1 MGLDNSADII
11 LQEDSILTVFL
22 CLIPD
27 FFSNLILELS
37 EIGIFATNLIQFVFG
52 FSLSQT
58 SVFVQAYFS
67 ELLQDFIIVR
77 HPYL

>member
-1 MGLDNSADII
+1 MGLDNGADII
-11 LQEDSILTVFL
+11 LQEDSIVTAFL
-22 CLIPD
+22 CLIPE

-52 FSLSQT
+52 LSLSQT